1 MGGASVDWILV
12 TVVVS
17 ETGIDRWA
25 IVARTIFVVVFESH
39 PPLEMLLLKPKRL
52 GKFFVRE
59 DRFFFFLN

>member
-25 IVARTIFVVVFESH
+25 IVARTIFVVLFESH
-39 PPLEMLLLKPKRL
+39 PPLERSYY
-52 GKFFVRE
+52 
-59 DRFFFFLN
+59 